1 MPATTAAGGLS
12 AWASAAHADR
22 VMAAETL
29 SSFTNMRESY
39 YLSARSGADR
49 ESPPHLWHNS
59 LVPYRSSLCL
69 MVSMVR
75 DGVVSPLELVD
86 AHLRQIEKRN
96 PSINAF
102 VTVLAEAARE
112 TARALERGGAR
123 GVLHGVPVTVKDSF
137 DMAGLA
143 TRGGSVER
151 APTPAPRDATVV
163 ARLRAAGA
171 IVLGRTNTPEML
183 KRYDTDN
190 AITGRTNNPW
200 DVERTPGGSSGGE
213 AAAIAAMCSAGGVA
227 SDGGGSI
234 RVPAHFCG
242 VAGLKPTPGRIPGT
256 GHTPSLGYPAGL
268 VTVVGPMAR
277 TAADLR
283 LLFSVLSGYDAQDAF
298 SVPAPLREAISGA
311 VRIGVWEQFYG
322 VPVDPEIRAAVRMAA
337 GLAGDL
343 GFPVE
348 EFEPRGLE
356 RAPNLWNFFF
366 NQWLDAGKELTA
378 ETALLN
384 LAARAAMRAALLRQM
399 EDVPAILMPAFG
411 IAAFRHGESR
421 WQVEGKEIG
430 LFQAGMPAVIANVLG
445 LPSVVIPM
453 AMSSAGVPIGV
464 QLMGRPF
471 EDELLLGIAIRL
483 EQARGTWTGIIE

>member
-1 MPATTAAGGLS
+1 
-12 AWASAAHADR
+12 
-22 VMAAETL
+22 
-29 SSFTNMRESY
+29 
-39 YLSARSGADR
+39 
-49 ESPPHLWHNS
+49 
-59 LVPYRSSLCL
+59 

-75 DGVVSPLELVD
+75 DGVLSPLELVD

-102 VTVLAEAARE
+102 VTVLAEAARD

-123 GVLHGVPVTVKDSF
+123 GLLHGVPVTVKDSF

-143 TRGGSVER
+143 TRVGSLER
-151 APTPAPRDATVV
+151 PLTPAPRDATVV

-213 AAAIAAMCSAGGVA
+213 AAAIAAMFSAGGVA

-283 LLFSVLSGYDAQDAF
+283 LLFSVLSGYDGQDGF
-298 SVPAPLREAISGA
+298 SVPVPLREATINPM
-311 VRIGVWEQFYG
+311 RIGVWERFYG

-337 GLAGDL
+337 ALAGDL
-343 GFPVE
+343 GYTVDG
-348 EFEPRGLE
+348 FEPRGLE
-356 RAPNLWNFFF
+356 RAPNLWNFLFS
-366 NQWLDAGKELTA
+366 QWLDAGKDLTA
-378 ETALLN
+378 EAALLH
-384 LAARAAMRAALLRQM
+384 LAARAGCCTA
-399 EDVPAILMPAFG
+399 
-411 IAAFRHGESR
+411 SR
-421 WQVEGKEIG
+421 
-430 LFQAGMPAVIANVLG
+430 
-445 LPSVVIPM
+445 S
-453 AMSSAGVPIGV
+453 
-464 QLMGRPF
+464 R
-471 EDELLLGIAIRL
+471 
-483 EQARGTWTGIIE
+483 

>member
-1 MPATTAAGGLS
+1 
-12 AWASAAHADR
+12 
-22 VMAAETL
+22 
-29 SSFTNMRESY
+29 
-39 YLSARSGADR
+39 
-49 ESPPHLWHNS
+49 
-59 LVPYRSSLCL
+59 

-102 VTVLAEAARE
+102 VTVLAEAARD

-123 GVLHGVPVTVKDSF
+123 GLLHGVPVTVKDSF

-143 TRGGSVER
+143 TRVGSVER
-151 APTPAPRDATVV
+151 PVTPAPRDATVV

-234 RVPAHFCG
+234 RMPAHFCG
-242 VAGLKPTPGRIPGT
+242 IAGLKPTPGRIPGT

-283 LLFSVLSGYDAQDAF
+283 LLFSVLSGYDGQDAF
-298 SVPAPLREAISGA
+298 SVPAPLREPVSGV

-337 GLAGDL
+337 GLARDL
-343 GFPVE
+343 GFPVD

-399 EDVPAILMPAFG
+399 EDVPAILLPAFG

-445 LPSVVIPM
+445 LPAVVIPM
-453 AMSSAGVPIGV
+453 AISSAGVPIGV